1 MPIYDRRKHQLKVP
15 DDLHRVPAVLPR
27 YMSTIPNYSLALVA
41 YTASTYLPIAGTRK
55 NQVTANLNIHF
66 AIVLYKPIT
75 TDNPI
80 NIDKPCAVSSGKSKH
95 AVSSSKGKGNAK
107 ADESLGAE
115 SDDVVSE

>member
-1 MPIYDRRKHQLKVP
+1 MHDGRKRQLKVP

-41 YTASTYLPIAGTRK
+41 YTTSTYLPITGARK

-66 AIVLYKPIT
+66 AIVLYEPVT
-75 TDNPI
+75 TDNPV
-80 NIDKPCAVSSGKSKH
+80 NMDKPCAAYSSKSKC
-95 AVSSSKGKGNAK
+95 AASSSKGKGNAK
-107 ADESLGAE
+107 ADESSGAE